1 VGVRTVMVWPG
12 LRLDSRRR
20 ERGGILRRL
29 TKLAAVTAVLALSVT
44 GCAKK
49 DTGSSTSAGGSS
61 SSSKA
66 GLCASS
72 GKGPKIGLAYDIGGR
87 GDKSFN
93 DLAAAGT
100 KKVASELD
108 ATCKESEAAPQEPP
122 SAKEERLRTLADAGF
137 DPIVAVG
144 FVYTPMVTKVAKE
157 YPKLK
162 FAVVDGAA
170 EGDNVTNLS
179 FSPEQGSYLVGIA
192 AGLKTKTDKV
202 GFVGGVKGPVIDPF
216 AAGFQAGVKEANPK
230 ATVDMKWLS
239 DEADSK
245 AFANPPGGKTA
256 ATALYDGGA
265 DIVFHASGLS
275 GNGVFEAA
283 AAEKKLA
290 IGVDSDQY
298 LTAPAAQKKYILTSA
313 LKRVDVAVYDF
324 VKAFKDGTV
333 KPGFDVYD
341 LKRDGVGYATSGGQI
356 DDIKAKIDSYKKKIV
371 AGDIKV
377 PSKL

>member
-1 VGVRTVMVWPG
+1 M
-12 LRLDSRRR
+12 
-20 ERGGILRRL
+20 RRL
-29 TKLAAVTAVLALSVT
+29 TKIAAVTAVMALAVT

-49 DTGSSTSAGGSS
+49 DTPTNTASGGDDG
-61 SSSKA
+61 
-66 GLCASS
+66 GLCAS
-72 GKGPKIGLAYDIGGR
+72 GGEGPKIGLAYDIGGR

-100 KKVASELD
+100 KKASEDFD
-108 ATCKESEAAPQEPP
+108 ATCKESEAAPDEAPT
-122 SAKEERLRTLADAGF
+122 AKEERLRTLAEAGY

-144 FVYTPMVTKVAKE
+144 FVYTDMVTKVSKE
-157 YPKLK
+157 YPDVK

-179 FSPEQGSYLVGIA
+179 FAPEQGSFLVGVA

-202 GFVGGVKGPVIDPF
+202 GFVGGVKGPIIDPF
-216 AAGFQAGVKEANPK
+216 AAGFQAGVKEANPQ
-230 ATVDMKWLS
+230 ASVEMKWLS
-239 DEADSK
+239 DQADAK

-256 ATALYDGGA
+256 ATALYDSGA
-265 DIVFHASGLS
+265 DVVFHASGLS

-283 AAEKKLA
+283 ADAKKFA

-298 LTAPAAQKKYILTSA
+298 LSAPKAQQQYILTSA

-324 VKAFKDGTV
+324 VKAFKDGTT
-333 KPGFDVYD
+333 KAGFDVYD

-356 DDIKAKIDSYKKKIV
+356 DDIKSKIDGYKTQIV
-371 AGDIKV
+371 SGEIKV
-377 PSKL
+377 PNTL

>member
-1 VGVRTVMVWPG
+1 M
-12 LRLDSRRR
+12 
-20 ERGGILRRL
+20 RRL
-29 TKLAAVTAVLALSVT
+29 TKIAAVTAVLALSVT

-49 DTGSSTSAGGSS
+49 DTQTTTASGGSKS
-61 SSSKA
+61 
-66 GLCASS
+66 GLCASD

-100 KKVASELD
+100 KKAAASLD
-108 ATCKESEAAPQEPP
+108 ATCKESEAAPDEPD
-122 SAKEERLRTLADAGF
+122 SAKEERLRTLADAGY

-170 EGDNVTNLS
+170 EGKNVTNLA
-179 FSPEQGSYLVGIA
+179 FAPEQGSFLVGVA

-202 GFVGGVKGPVIDPF
+202 GFVGGVKGPIIDPF
-216 AAGFQAGVKEANPK
+216 AAGYQAGVKAVNPK
-230 ATVDMKWLS
+230 ATVEMKWLS
-239 DEADSK
+239 DQADQK

-256 ATALYDGGA
+256 ATALYDDGA

-283 AAEKKLA
+283 AANKKLA

-298 LTAPAAQKKYILTSA
+298 LSAPAAQKKYILTSA
-313 LKRVDVAVYDF
+313 LKRVDVAVDDF
-324 VKAFKDGTV
+324 INAYNDGKTKA
-333 KPGFDVYD
+333 GFDVYD
-341 LKRDGVGYATSGGQI
+341 LKRDGVGYSTSGGQL
-356 DDIKAKIDSYKKKIV
+356 DDIKSKIDAYKAKIIS
-371 AGDIKV
+371 GDIKV
-377 PSKL
+377 PNEL

>member
-1 VGVRTVMVWPG
+1 MVWPG

-20 ERGGILRRL
+20 DRGGILRRL
-29 TKLAAVTAVLALSVT
+29 TKLAAVTAVLAIAMT

-49 DTGSSTSAGGSS
+49 DTGSSSTASDTD
-61 SSSKA
+61 KA
-66 GLCASS
+66 GLCASG

-100 KKVASELD
+100 KKASEDLD
-108 ATCKESEAAPQEPP
+108 ATCKESEAAPDEAD

-137 DPIVAVG
+137 DPIIAVG

-157 YPKLK
+157 YPKVK
-162 FAVVDGAA
+162 FANVDGAA
-170 EGDNVTNLS
+170 EGKNVTNLS
-179 FSPEQGSYLVGIA
+179 FTPEQGSFLVGIA
-192 AGLKTKTDKV
+192 AGLKTKTNKV

-216 AAGFQAGVKEANPK
+216 AAGFQAGVKQVNPK
-230 ATVDMKWLS
+230 AKVDMKWLS
-239 DEADSK
+239 DAADQK

-256 ATALYDGGA
+256 ATALYDNGA

-298 LTAPAAQKKYILTSA
+298 LSAPKAQQKYILTSA

-324 VKAFKDGTV
+324 AKAFKDGTV
-333 KPGFDVYD
+333 KSGFDVYD

-356 DDIKAKIDSYKKKIV
+356 DDIKAKIDGYKAKIIS
-371 AGDIKV
+371 GEIKV
-377 PSKL
+377 PKEL

>member
-1 VGVRTVMVWPG
+1 M
-12 LRLDSRRR
+12 
-20 ERGGILRRL
+20 RRL
-29 TKLAAVTAVLALSVT
+29 TKIAAVTAVMALAVT

-49 DTGSSTSAGGSS
+49 NTETNTASGGGD
-61 SSSKA
+61 KGA
-66 GLCASS
+66 LCASG

-100 KKVASELD
+100 KRASEELD
-108 ATCKESEAAPQEPP
+108 ATCKESEAAPDEPD
-122 SAKEERLRTLADAGF
+122 SAKEERLRTLADAGY

-144 FVYTPMVTKVAKE
+144 FVYTDMVTKVSKE
-157 YPKLK
+157 YPDVKL
-162 FAVVDGAA
+162 AVVDGAA
-170 EGDNVTNLS
+170 EGDNVTNLA

-192 AGLKTKTDKV
+192 AGLKTKTNKV
-202 GFVGGVKGPVIDPF
+202 GFVGGVKGPIIDPF

-230 ATVDMKWLS
+230 ATVEMKWLS
-239 DEADSK
+239 DQADQK

-256 ATALYDGGA
+256 ATALYDNGA

-283 AAEKKLA
+283 AADDKLA

-298 LTAPAAQKKYILTSA
+298 LSAPKDQQPHILTSA
-313 LKRVDVAVYDF
+313 LKRVDVAVFDF
-324 VKAFKDGTV
+324 AKAYKDGST
-333 KPGFDVYD
+333 KSGFDVYD

-356 DDIKAKIDSYKKKIV
+356 DDIKAKIDSYKEKIV
-371 AGDIKV
+371 SGEIKV
-377 PSKL
+377 PNTL

>member
-1 VGVRTVMVWPG
+1 M
-12 LRLDSRRR
+12 
-20 ERGGILRRL
+20 RRL
-29 TKLAAVTAVLALSVT
+29 TKIAAVTAVLALAVT

-49 DTGSSTSAGGSS
+49 ETASSTAGSDQG
-61 SSSKA
+61 
-66 GLCASS
+66 GLCAAG

-93 DLAAAGT
+93 DLAASGT
-100 KKVASELD
+100 KKASEALD
-108 ATCKESEAAPQEPP
+108 LTCKESEAAPDEPD
-122 SAKEERLRTLADAGF
+122 SAKEERLRTLADAGY

-144 FVYTPMVTKVAKE
+144 FVYTPMVTTVAKE

-170 EGDNVTNLS
+170 EGDNVTNLA

-202 GFVGGVKGPVIDPF
+202 GFVGAAKGPIIDPF
-216 AAGFQAGVKEANPK
+216 AAGFQAGVKEANPQ
-230 ATVDMKWLS
+230 VSVEMKWLS
-239 DEADSK
+239 DQLDAK
-245 AFANPPGGKTA
+245 GVANPPGGKTA
-256 ATALYDGGA
+256 ATALYDNGA

-283 AAEKKLA
+283 AAQKKLA

-298 LTAPAAQKKYILTSA
+298 LSAPTAQQKYILTSA
-313 LKRVDVAVYDF
+313 LKRVDVAVGDFITAYDD
-324 VKAFKDGTV
+324 KTT

-341 LKRDGVGYATSGGQI
+341 LKRDGVGYATSGGRL
-356 DDIKAKIDSYKKKIV
+356 DDIKTKIDSYKEKIISG
-371 AGDIKV
+371 AIKV
-377 PSKL
+377 PNEL

>member
-1 VGVRTVMVWPG
+1 M
-12 LRLDSRRR
+12 
-20 ERGGILRRL
+20 RRL
-29 TKLAAVTAVLALSVT
+29 TKIAAVTAVLALAVT

-49 DTGSSTSAGGSS
+49 NTDTNSATGSSDKG
-61 SSSKA
+61 
-66 GLCASS
+66 GLCPSS
-72 GKGPKIGLAYDIGGR
+72 GDGPKIGLAYDIGGR

-100 KKVASELD
+100 KKAADSLKG
-108 ATCKESEAAPQEPP
+108 TCKESEAAPDEPD
-122 SAKEERLRTLADAGF
+122 SAKEERLRTLADAGY

-170 EGDNVTNLS
+170 KGANVTNLA
-179 FSPEQGSYLVGIA
+179 FSPEQGSYLVGVA

-202 GFVGGVKGPVIDPF
+202 GFVGGVKGPIIDPF
-216 AAGFQAGVKEANPK
+216 AAGFQAGVKKVNPK

-239 DEADSK
+239 DQADQK

-256 ATALYDGGA
+256 AQALYDKGD

-283 AAEKKLA
+283 AANKKLA

-298 LTAPAAQKKYILTSA
+298 LSAPKAQQKYILTSA
-313 LKRVDVAVYDF
+313 LKRVDVAVDDFINAYDQQKT
-324 VKAFKDGTV
+324 KA
-333 KPGFDVYD
+333 GFDVYD
-341 LKRDGVGYATSGGQI
+341 LKRDGVGYSTSGGQL
-356 DDIKAKIDSYKKKIV
+356 DDIQSKIDSYKQQIIDGK
-371 AGDIKV
+371 IKV
-377 PSKL
+377 PNSL

>member
-1 VGVRTVMVWPG
+1 M
-12 LRLDSRRR
+12 
-20 ERGGILRRL
+20 RRL
-29 TKLAAVTAVLALSVT
+29 TQFAAVTATLALAMT

-49 DTGSSTSAGGSS
+49 EAESSSTAASGE
-61 SSSKA
+61 KA
-66 GLCASS
+66 ALCAS
-72 GKGPKIGLAYDIGGR
+72 GGDGPKIGLAYDIGGR

-100 KKVASELD
+100 KKASTDLK
-108 ATCKESEAAPQEPP
+108 ATCKESEAAPDEPT
-122 SAKEERLRTLADAGF
+122 SAKEERLRTLADAGY

-157 YPKLK
+157 YPKVK
-162 FAVVDGAA
+162 FAVVDGAG
-170 EGDNVTNLS
+170 EGDNVTNLA

-192 AGLKTKTDKV
+192 AGLKTKTNKL
-202 GFVGGVKGPVIDPF
+202 GFVGGVKGPIIDPF
-216 AAGFQAGVKEANPK
+216 AAGFQAGVKEVNPK
-230 ATVDMKWLS
+230 ATVDFKWLS
-239 DEADSK
+239 DEGNAK

-275 GNGVFEAA
+275 GNGVFQAA
-283 AAEKKLA
+283 AAEKKMA

-298 LTAPAAQKKYILTSA
+298 LTAPAAQQKYILTSA
-313 LKRVDVAVYDF
+313 LKRVDVAVFDFAKAYD
-324 VKAFKDGTV
+324 DGTV

-356 DDIKAKIDSYKKKIV
+356 DDIKARIDSYKEKIV
-371 AGDIKV
+371 SGDIKV

>member
-1 VGVRTVMVWPG
+1 
-12 LRLDSRRR
+12 
-20 ERGGILRRL
+20 LRRL
-29 TKLAAVTAVLALSVT
+29 TKIAAVTAVMALAVT

-49 DTGSSTSAGGSS
+49 DAPTTTAGGSD
-61 SSSKA
+61 KG
-66 GLCASS
+66 GLCASG

-100 KKVASELD
+100 KKASEDLD
-108 ATCKESEAAPQEPP
+108 ATCKESEAAPDEAPT
-122 SAKEERLRTLADAGF
+122 AKEERLRTLAEAGY

-144 FVYTPMVTKVAKE
+144 FVYTDMVTKVAKE
-157 YPKLK
+157 YPDVK
-162 FAVVDGAA
+162 FAIVDGASK
-170 EGDNVTNLS
+170 GDNVTNLS
-179 FSPEQGSYLVGIA
+179 FAPEQGSFLVGVA

-202 GFVGGVKGPVIDPF
+202 GFVGGVKGPIIDPF
-216 AAGFQAGVKEANPK
+216 AAGFQAGVKQANPK
-230 ATVDMKWLS
+230 ATVEMKWLS
-239 DEADSK
+239 DQADAK

-256 ATALYDGGA
+256 ATALYDSGA

-283 AAEKKLA
+283 EEAKKMA

-298 LTAPAAQKKYILTSA
+298 LSAPKAQQPYIMTSA

-333 KPGFDVYD
+333 KSGFDVYD

-356 DDIKAKIDSYKKKIV
+356 DDIKSEIDGYKQKIV
-371 AGDIKV
+371 SGQIKV
-377 PSKL
+377 PNTL

>member
-1 VGVRTVMVWPG
+1 M
-12 LRLDSRRR
+12 
-20 ERGGILRRL
+20 RRL
-29 TKLAAVTAVLALSVT
+29 TKIAAVTAVLALAMT

-49 DTGSSTSAGGSS
+49 DAASTSASGS
-61 SSSKA
+61 KG

-100 KKVASELD
+100 KKAAASID
-108 ATCKESEAAPQEPP
+108 ATCKESEAAPDEPD
-122 SAKEERLRTLADAGF
+122 SAKEERLRTLADAGY

-162 FAVVDGAA
+162 FAIVDGAA
-170 EGDNVTNLS
+170 EGDNVTNLA
-179 FSPEQGSYLVGIA
+179 FAPEQGSYLVGVA
-192 AGLKTKTDKV
+192 AGLKTKTNKV
-202 GFVGGVKGPVIDPF
+202 GFVGGVRGPVIDPF
-216 AAGFQAGVKEANPK
+216 AAGFQAGVKKVNPK
-230 ATVDMKWLS
+230 AKVDMKFLS
-239 DEADSK
+239 DQADQK

-256 ATALYDGGA
+256 AQALYDGGD
-265 DIVFHASGLS
+265 DIVFHAAGLS

-283 AAEKKLA
+283 AANKKLA

-298 LTAPAAQKKYILTSA
+298 LTAPKNQQKYILTSA
-313 LKRVDVAVYDF
+313 LKRVDVAVDDF
-324 VKAFKDGTV
+324 INAYNDKST

-341 LKRDGVGYATSGGQI
+341 LKRDGVGIATSGGQI
-356 DDIKAKIDSYKKKIV
+356 DDIKSKIDGFKAQII
-371 AGDIKV
+371 AGKIKV
-377 PSKL
+377 PTKLN

>member
-1 VGVRTVMVWPG
+1 
-12 LRLDSRRR
+12 
-20 ERGGILRRL
+20 LRRL
-29 TKLAAVTAVLALSVT
+29 TKIAAVTAVMALAVT

-49 DTGSSTSAGGSS
+49 DAPTTTAGGSDEG
-61 SSSKA
+61 
-66 GLCASS
+66 GLCASG

-100 KKVASELD
+100 KKASEDLD
-108 ATCKESEAAPQEPP
+108 ATCKESEAAADEAPT
-122 SAKEERLRTLADAGF
+122 AKEERLRTLAEAGY

-144 FVYTPMVTKVAKE
+144 FVYTDMVTKVAKE
-157 YPKLK
+157 YPDVK
-162 FAVVDGAA
+162 FAIVDGAS

-179 FSPEQGSYLVGIA
+179 FSPEQGSFLVGVA

-202 GFVGGVKGPVIDPF
+202 GFVGGVKGPIIDPF
-216 AAGFQAGVKEANPK
+216 AAGFQAGVKQANPK
-230 ATVDMKWLS
+230 ATVEMKWLS
-239 DEADSK
+239 DQADAK

-256 ATALYDGGA
+256 ATALYDSGA

-283 AAEKKLA
+283 EEAKKMA

-298 LTAPAAQKKYILTSA
+298 LSAPKAQQPYIMTSA

-333 KPGFDVYD
+333 KSGFDVYD

-356 DDIKAKIDSYKKKIV
+356 DDIKSEIDGYKQKIV
-371 AGDIKV
+371 SGQIKV
-377 PSKL
+377 PNTL

>member
-1 VGVRTVMVWPG
+1 VWHARLVG
-12 LRLDSRRR
+12 RRPR
-20 ERGGILRRL
+20 RGGKVRRL
-29 TKLAAVTAVLALSVT
+29 TRIAAVTAVLALSVT

-49 DTGSSTSAGGSS
+49 STDTGTTPTADKG
-61 SSSKA
+61 
-66 GLCASS
+66 GLCAAG

-100 KKVASELD
+100 KKVSEDLD
-108 ATCKESEAAPQEPP
+108 ATCKESEAAPDEPD
-122 SAKEERLRTLADAGF
+122 SAKEERLRTLAEAGF

-157 YPKLK
+157 YPDLK

-170 EGDNVTNLS
+170 EGPNVTNLA
-179 FSPEQGSYLVGIA
+179 FAPEQGSYLVGIA
-192 AGLKTKTDKV
+192 AGLKTKTNKV
-202 GFVGGVKGPVIDPF
+202 GFVGGVKGPIIDPF
-216 AAGFQAGVKEANPK
+216 AAGFQAGVKKANPK
-230 ATVDMKWLS
+230 ATVEMKWLS
-239 DEADSK
+239 DQADSK

-283 AAEKKLA
+283 AAAKKLA

-298 LTAPAAQKKYILTSA
+298 LSAPKAQQPYILTSA
-313 LKRVDVAVYDF
+313 LKRVDVAVIDF
-324 VKAFKDGTV
+324 VTAYSDKSV
-333 KPGFDVYD
+333 KSGFDVYD
-341 LKRDGVGYATSGGQI
+341 LKRDGVGYATSGGKV
-356 DDIKAKIDSYKKKIV
+356 DDIKEKIDGYKAKIVSGEV
-371 AGDIKV
+371 KV
-377 PSKL
+377 PKEL

>member
-1 VGVRTVMVWPG
+1 
-12 LRLDSRRR
+12 
-20 ERGGILRRL
+20 LRRL
-29 TKLAAVTAVLALSVT
+29 TKIAAVTAVLALAVT

-49 DTGSSTSAGGSS
+49 ETGGSS
-61 SSSKA
+61 SASGSKG
-66 GLCASS
+66 GLCAAD

-100 KKVASELD
+100 KKASKDVD
-108 ATCKESEAAPQEPP
+108 ATCKESEAAPDEPP

-170 EGDNVTNLS
+170 EGGNVTNLS
-179 FSPEQGSYLVGIA
+179 FSPEQGSFLVGIA
-192 AGLKTKTDKV
+192 AGLKTKTNKV
-202 GFVGGVKGPVIDPF
+202 GFVGGVKGPIIDPF

-230 ATVDMKWLS
+230 AKVDMKWLS
-239 DEADSK
+239 DQADQK

-275 GNGVFEAA
+275 GNGVFQAA
-283 AAEKKLA
+283 AADKKLA

-298 LTAPAAQKKYILTSA
+298 LSAPKAQQKYILTSA
-313 LKRVDVAVYDF
+313 LKRVDVAVSDFITAYDQ
-324 VKAFKDGTV
+324 KKV

-341 LKRDGVGYATSGGQI
+341 LKRDGVGYATSGGQL
-356 DDIKAKIDSYKKKIV
+356 DDIKSKIDGYKDKIV
-371 AGDIKV
+371 SGEIKV
-377 PSKL
+377 PKEL

>member
-1 VGVRTVMVWPG
+1 M
-12 LRLDSRRR
+12 
-20 ERGGILRRL
+20 RRL
-29 TKLAAVTAVLALSVT
+29 TKIAAVTAVVALSVT

-49 DTGSSTSAGGSS
+49 ETGTSTGTAAGGD
-61 SSSKA
+61 KGA
-66 GLCASS
+66 LCAS
-72 GKGPKIGLAYDIGGR
+72 GGEGPKIGLAYDIGGR

-100 KKVASELD
+100 KKVSEEID
-108 ATCKESEAAPQEPP
+108 ATCKESEAATDEPD
-122 SAKEERLRTLADAGF
+122 SAKEERLRTLADAGY

-157 YPKLK
+157 YPDLK

-170 EGDNVTNLS
+170 EGNNVTNLS
-179 FSPEQGSYLVGIA
+179 FAPEQGSYLVGIA
-192 AGLKTKTDKV
+192 AGLKTKTNKV
-202 GFVGGVKGPVIDPF
+202 GFVGGVKGPIIDPF

-230 ATVDMKWLS
+230 ATVEMKWLS
-239 DEADSK
+239 DQADGK

-283 AAEKKLA
+283 ATAKKLA

-298 LTAPAAQKKYILTSA
+298 LSAPKAQQQYILTSA
-313 LKRVDVAVYDF
+313 LKRVDVAVSDF
-324 VKAFKDGTV
+324 VTAYNDKSV

-341 LKRDGVGYATSGGQI
+341 MKRDGVGYATSGGQV
-356 DDIKAKIDSYKKKIV
+356 DDIKTQIDEYKAKVIS
-371 AGDIKV
+371 GEIKV
-377 PSKL
+377 PKEL

>member
-1 VGVRTVMVWPG
+1 
-12 LRLDSRRR
+12 
-20 ERGGILRRL
+20 LRRL
-29 TKLAAVTAVLALSVT
+29 TRIAAVTAVMALAVT

-49 DTGSSTSAGGSS
+49 DAPTTTAGGSD
-61 SSSKA
+61 KG
-66 GLCASS
+66 GLCASG

-100 KKVASELD
+100 KKASEDLD
-108 ATCKESEAAPQEPP
+108 ATCKESEAAPDEAPT
-122 SAKEERLRTLADAGF
+122 AKEERLRTLAEAGYN
-137 DPIVAVG
+137 PIVAVG
-144 FVYTPMVTKVAKE
+144 FVYTDMVTKVAKE
-157 YPKLK
+157 YPDVK
-162 FAVVDGAA
+162 FAIVDGAS

-179 FSPEQGSYLVGIA
+179 FSPEQGSFLVGVA
-192 AGLKTKTDKV
+192 AGLKTKSDKV
-202 GFVGGVKGPVIDPF
+202 GFVGGVKGPIIDPF

-239 DEADSK
+239 DQADAK

-256 ATALYDGGA
+256 ATALYDSGA

-283 AAEKKLA
+283 EEAKKLA

-298 LTAPAAQKKYILTSA
+298 LSAPKAQQPYIMTSA

-324 VKAFKDGTV
+324 AKAFKDGTV
-333 KPGFDVYD
+333 KSGFDVYD

-356 DDIKAKIDSYKKKIV
+356 DDIKSKIDGYKQKIV
-371 AGDIKV
+371 SGQIKV
-377 PSKL
+377 PNTL

>member
-1 VGVRTVMVWPG
+1 M
-12 LRLDSRRR
+12 
-20 ERGGILRRL
+20 RRL
-29 TKLAAVTAVLALSVT
+29 TKLAAVTAVLALAMT

-49 DTGSSTSAGGSS
+49 DTGTNTAASGGGD
-61 SSSKA
+61 KA
-66 GLCASS
+66 GLCAAD

-100 KKVASELD
+100 KKVSEELD

-157 YPKLK
+157 YPDLK

-170 EGDNVTNLS
+170 EGDNVTNLA
-179 FSPEQGSYLVGIA
+179 FSPEQGSFLVGVA
-192 AGLKTKTDKV
+192 AGLKTKTDKL
-202 GFVGGVKGPVIDPF
+202 GFVGGVKGPIIDPF

-230 ATVDMKWLS
+230 ATVDFKWLS
-239 DEADSK
+239 DEADGK

-256 ATALYDGGA
+256 ATALYDAGA

-283 AAEKKLA
+283 QSAGKLA

-298 LTAPAAQKKYILTSA
+298 LSAPKAQQKHILTSA
-313 LKRVDVAVYDF
+313 LKRVDVAVSDF
-324 VKAFKDGTV
+324 VTAYDKGTLKA
-333 KPGFDVYD
+333 GFDVYD
-341 LKRDGVGYATSGGQI
+341 LKRDGVGYATSGGQL
-356 DDIKAKIDSYKKKIV
+356 DDVKSEIDSYQEKIV
-371 AGDIKV
+371 SGEIKV
-377 PSKL
+377 PAEL

>member
-1 VGVRTVMVWPG
+1 V
-12 LRLDSRRR
+12 
-20 ERGGILRRL
+20 RRL
-29 TKLAAVTAVLALSVT
+29 TQFAAVTATLALAMT

-49 DTGSSTSAGGSS
+49 DSPSSTTATSDKGA
-61 SSSKA
+61 
-66 GLCASS
+66 LCASG

-100 KKVASELD
+100 KKASEDLD
-108 ATCKESEAAPQEPP
+108 ATCKESEAAPQEPA

-157 YPKLK
+157 YPERK

-170 EGDNVTNLS
+170 EGDNVTNLA
-179 FSPEQGSYLVGIA
+179 FAPEQGSYLVGIA

-216 AAGFQAGVKEANPK
+216 AAGFQAGVKEVNPK
-230 ATVDMKWLS
+230 ATVSMKWLS
-239 DEADSK
+239 DDADAK

-283 AAEKKLA
+283 AAEKKMA

-313 LKRVDVAVYDF
+313 LKRVDVAVFDF
-324 VKAFKDGTV
+324 AKAYKDGAV

-356 DDIKAKIDSYKKKIV
+356 DDIVAKIDSFKEKIV

>member
-1 VGVRTVMVWPG
+1 
-12 LRLDSRRR
+12 LRL
-20 ERGGILRRL
+20 EKLAPGQGGILRRL
-29 TKLAAVTAVLALSVT
+29 TKFAAVTAVIALAMT

-49 DTGSSTSAGGSS
+49 DNTQTSSASGDKG
-61 SSSKA
+61 
-66 GLCASS
+66 GLCASG

-100 KKVASELD
+100 KKASEDLD
-108 ATCKESEAAPQEPP
+108 ATCKESEAAPDEPD
-122 SAKEERLRTLADAGF
+122 SAKEERLRTLADAGY
-137 DPIVAVG
+137 DPIIAVG
-144 FVYTPMVTKVAKE
+144 FVYTPMVTTVAKE

-162 FAVVDGAA
+162 FAIVDGAA
-170 EGDNVTNLS
+170 EGKNVTNLA
-179 FSPEQGSYLVGIA
+179 FAPEQGSFLVGVA
-192 AGLKTKTDKV
+192 AGLKTKTDKL
-202 GFVGGVKGPVIDPF
+202 GFVGGVRGPVIDPF
-216 AAGFQAGVKEANPK
+216 AAGFQAGVKAVNPK
-230 ATVDMKWLS
+230 ATVEMKWLS
-239 DEADSK
+239 DQADQK

-256 ATALYDGGA
+256 ATALYDDGA

-298 LTAPAAQKKYILTSA
+298 LTAPKAQQKYILTSA
-313 LKRVDVAVYDF
+313 LKRVDVAVFDF
-324 VKAFKDGTV
+324 AKAFKDGTT

-356 DDIKAKIDSYKKKIV
+356 DDIKTRIDAYKQKIISGQV
-371 AGDIKV
+371 KV
-377 PSKL
+377 PTKL